1 MPKRVTETELQRI
14 ADVLLRHPGGLSLL
28 QLQRE
33 LRGSITR
40 RTLSRR
46 ISDLLAADRIHR
58 RGEARSTRY
67 VHGPAPA
74 ALEPKPLDGKGRG
87 SGALPATIAPPR
99 KAAESAGQ
107 FETPEGVVTIELSSI
122 AREILAY
129 VSRPVAARTPRGYER
144 SLLDDYVPNKSAY
157 IRDKIKVH
165 LHKIG
170 KPIEAQRAAGT
181 FARDILSRFLIDL
194 SWASS
199 RLEGNTYSRLDTE
212 RLIQFGQEAEGKD
225 AKETQMILNHKKA
238 IELLVEDSADNIGI
252 NRFTLLNLHA
262 LLSENL
268 MADPEASGRL
278 RRRPVDITGSVY
290 IPPAIP
296 QVIEEYFSIIL
307 SKAGSIGD
315 PFEKAFFLMV
325 HLPYL
330 QPFEDVNKRV
340 SRLAANIP
348 LIRADLCPLSFVDV
362 PERAY
367 IAGTLGVYEM
377 TRVDLLRDVFVWAY
391 ERSCQRYVVVRDSV
405 AEPDRFRMR
414 YREALTDV
422 MRQIVLEKK
431 RPTDEEIRVL
441 AQRNVESR
449 DLSSFVKLVIQEF
462 QRLNEF
468 NIARYRLRLSEYWAW
483 YNALHSANPGS

>member
-1 MPKRVTETELQRI
+1 MPKRVTETELQRV

-67 VHGPAPA
+67 VHGPVPA
-74 ALEPKPLDGKGRG
+74 ALVPKPLDGKGRA
-87 SGALPATIAPPR
+87 SAASPRTIAPSV
-99 KAAESAGQ
+99 KGEESAGQ
-107 FETPEGVVTIELSSI
+107 FETPEGVVTIELSPT
-122 AREILAY
+122 ARNILAY
-129 VSRPVAARTPRGYER
+129 VSRPAAARTPRGYER

-157 IRDKIKVH
+157 IPDKIKVH

-170 KPIEAQRAAGT
+170 QPIEAQRAAGT

-225 AKETQMILNHKKA
+225 AKETQMIMNHKKA
-238 IELLVEDSADNIGI
+238 IELLVEDSADDIGI

-290 IPPAIP
+290 TPPAVP
-296 QVIEEYFSIIL
+296 QVIEECFSLIL

-441 AQRNVESR
+441 AQRTVESR
-449 DLSSFVKLVIQEF
+449 DLSSFVKLVILEF

-468 NIARYRLRLSEYWAW
+468 NIARYRLHLSEYWAW
-483 YNALHSANPGS
+483 YNALHSANPRS

>member
-1 MPKRVTETELQRI
+1 MPKRVTEAEFQRI
-14 ADVLLRHPGGLSLL
+14 ADVLLRYPTGLSLL

-33 LRGSITR
+33 LGGSISR

-67 VHGPAPA
+67 VHGPVPTT
-74 ALEPKPLDGKGRG
+74 LGLKPPQDKGRA

-144 SLLDDYVPNKSAY
+144 NLLDDYVPNKSAY

-181 FARDILSRFLIDL
+181 FAHDILSRFLIDL

-296 QVIEEYFSIIL
+296 QVIEEYFSLIL

-325 HLPYL
+325 HMPYL

-377 TRVDLLRDVFVWAY
+377 TRVDLLLDVFVWAY

-449 DLSSFVKLVIQEF
+449 DLSSFVKLVMQEF

-468 NIARYRLRLSEYWAW
+468 NIARYRLHLSEYWAW
-483 YNALHSANPGS
+483 YRAHHSANPGS